1 MIRTVIA
8 VVAAAGALAACQPAD
23 PSGAP
28 ASEVRLA
35 KKLVEAGVPIPL
47 EGEAVQQ
54 LAYQQVQGM
63 MFQDGLSPEQA
74 RQVMMGISKNLEAA
88 APEIKE
94 GMIKA
99 FTDEFNV
106 KELELLVKFVTSKEG
121 QAIQEK
127 IQIVG
132 QKSSEVLQA
141 RAQEAG
147 VKALADL
154 RSVWPVPPAPAPAQP
169 ALPPGAAPVPG
180 APGAVPPPTPN

>member
-180 APGAVPPPTPN
+180 AVPPPTPN